1 MPVDYN
7 FNINIIQRGISNFT
21 AKDVIKCFLDAGW
34 TLYSERNQVIY
45 TGIGDIEEFD
55 FLADFISETEF
66 FDTVQ
71 RKEQNKEI
79 IAFAL
84 FRIEENY
91 RYRIDVMITSELE
104 ILISP
109 DDATKKLLIPDLKV
123 LDVNWYLCR
132 ILPPLINDNI
142 SVESFSYTQI

>member
-1 MPVDYN
+1 MSVDYY
-7 FNINIIQRGISNFT
+7 FNINIIQRGISKFT
-21 AKDVIKCFLDAGW
+21 AKDVIKCYLNAGW

-45 TGIGDIEEFD
+45 TGIGDSEEFD

-66 FDTVQ
+66 FDIVQ
-71 RKEQNKEI
+71 RKEQNEEI

-84 FRIEENY
+84 FRIEENC
-91 RYRIDVMITSELE
+91 RYRIDVMIASELE

-142 SVESFSYTQI
+142 LVESFSYAQI